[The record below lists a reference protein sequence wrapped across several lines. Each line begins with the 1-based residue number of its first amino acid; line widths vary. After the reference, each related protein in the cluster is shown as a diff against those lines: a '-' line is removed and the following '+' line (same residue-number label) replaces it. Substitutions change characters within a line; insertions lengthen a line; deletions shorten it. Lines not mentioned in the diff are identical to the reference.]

1 MNSPLPNLS
10 DAIATNLQNSIG
22 LSIQNWL
29 SAHPIISWV
38 FSHPFWMFGLVLLA
52 FFLFWGLLN
61 LIARLT
67 ERLWLIVLQSPIKLI
82 SWLFTLVLKPLSK
95 TRALEGRKQT
105 SKEQLKDAI
114 EHLEELKKEQEKVLK
129 KIKSLLASQSPML

>member
-1 MNSPLPNLS
+1 MNSTLSNLS

-29 SAHPIISWV
+29 EAHPMIAWM
-38 FSHPFWMFGLVLLA
+38 FSHPLWVLGLVLLA

-67 ERLWLIVLQSPIKLI
+67 ERLWLIILQLPIKLI
-82 SWLFTLVLKPLSK
+82 YWLFTLILKPFSK
-95 TRALEGRKQT
+95 VRALEGRKQT

-114 EHLEELKKEQEKVLK
+114 EQLEELKSEQEKVLK
-129 KIKSLLASQSPML
+129 KIKSLLASQPQN

>member
-1 MNSPLPNLS
+1 MNSTLSNLS

-29 SAHPIISWV
+29 SDHPIISWI
-38 FSHPFWMFGLVLLA
+38 FSHPFWMLGLVLLA

-67 ERLWLIVLQSPIKLI
+67 EQLWLIVLQSPIKLI
-82 SWLFTLVLKPLSK
+82 YWLFTLILKPFSIR
-95 TRALEGRKQT
+95 TLEGRKQT

-114 EHLEELKKEQEKVLK
+114 EQLEELKREQEKVLK
-129 KIKSLLASQSPML
+129 KIKSLLASQPQN

>member
-1 MNSPLPNLS
+1 MNSPLTNLS

-29 SAHPIISWV
+29 EAHPITAWMVAHPLWV
-38 FSHPFWMFGLVLLA
+38 LGLVVLA

-67 ERLWLIVLQSPIKLI
+67 ERLWLIVLQAPIKLI
-82 SWLFTLVLKPLSK
+82 YWLGTLILKPFSIRSLK
-95 TRALEGRKQT
+95 GRKQT

-114 EHLEELKKEQEKVLK
+114 EQLEELKSEQEKVLK
-129 KIKSLLASQSPML
+129 KIKSLLASQPQN